1 MILHSSCRPK
11 TCRES
16 RPHHS
21 RRACTPSSY
30 QLETL
35 DTYREKNLFEKA
47 HELCAYWAH
56 ATTGRDY
63 MLVWVFCA
71 ASVRGQFTGMAKSAS
86 VEVTIYSIGLKEPL
100 FDCSAEQAVNPI
112 IKSISARNTIRSPAR
127 LSGG

>member
-1 MILHSSCRPK
+1 MIPRSSCLPK

-30 QLETL
+30 RLETL

-47 HELCAYWAH
+47 HERGAYRAC
-56 ATTGRDY
+56 ATTDRDY

-71 ASVRGQFTGMAKSAS
+71 ASDSGQLAGMARSAS
-86 VEVTIYSIGLKEPL
+86 VEVTIYSMGLKEPL
-100 FDCSAEQAVNPI
+100 FDWSAEQAVNPI